1 MAILRGGG
9 FHEGSLLRRTLLYVG
24 TFAVGSLAVVTLLSF
39 TLVSLAKTLLPSQK
53 PKADASS
60 AQKADAPDDGETSA
74 GKSGSPKLIKPKRT
88 RGAITEEESPTREE
102 K

>member
-39 TLVSLAKTLLPSQK
+39 VLVSIAKSLLPSHP
-53 PKADASS
+53 PKASAES
-60 AQKADAPDDGETSA
+60 AQKGDAPDDAETAA
-74 GKSGSPKLIKPKRT
+74 GKGLTPKISKPKRT